1 MSLHNHAAD
10 DRSKRFS
17 RAVGSRPA
25 LTFFARGDSG
35 GERITFCSGGI
46 TGPYGDTASKP
57 AITVDLTPGW
67 KKYTI
72 NPDRLRLIP
81 PSCKDPYVA
90 ALPGK
95 LTQGSAVMI
104 GRPPPAR
111 CA

>member
-1 MSLHNHAAD
+1 MRPRVAPANPDVVIAMSLHNHAAD
-10 DRSKRFS
+10 DGSKRFS

-35 GERITFCSGGI
+35 GERITFFSGGI

-72 NPDRLRLIP
+72 NLNGADLRR
-81 PSCKDPYVA
+81 VVGA
-90 ALPGK
+90 FG
-95 LTQGSAVMI
+95 
-104 GRPPPAR
+104 
-111 CA
+111 